1 MLNLLVFVF
10 AKHRTFLFW
19 SGLKLYE
26 SKGVQQDSSK
36 AQTARCSPIEIFL
49 FLNFI
54 DPLISGY
61 FLFFCWS
68 CAAMETLSMLL
79 PHGSRMSS
87 SMYNQV
93 SFLGFFLPPY
103 FWSLAFFFRS
113 HAASETLRKLL
124 AHGTHMS
131 SSIL

>member
-26 SKGVQQDSSK
+26 SKG

-87 SMYNQV
+87 SMYNEV

-131 SSIL
+131 SSVL

>member
-1 MLNLLVFVF
+1 LAISIF
-10 AKHRTFLFW
+10 FW
-19 SGLKLYE
+19 S
-26 SKGVQQDSSK
+26 
-36 AQTARCSPIEIFL
+36 P
-49 FLNFI
+49 
-54 DPLISGY
+54 
-61 FLFFCWS
+61 
-68 CAAMETLSMLL
+68 AALETLSKLL
-79 PHGSRMSS
+79 TDGTRMSS

-93 SFLGFFLPPY
+93 SFLGFFLPSY